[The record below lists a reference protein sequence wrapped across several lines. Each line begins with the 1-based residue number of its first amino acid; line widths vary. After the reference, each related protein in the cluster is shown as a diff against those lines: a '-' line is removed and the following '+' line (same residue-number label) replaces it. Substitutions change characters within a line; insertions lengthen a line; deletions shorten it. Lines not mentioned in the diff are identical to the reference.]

1 MAEQDFIQALEDLD
15 TKTYGEE
22 VRGAIH
28 TGLYE
33 AYYNNPGGGGGGGGS
48 LQPDSVDTIHL
59 KNDAVKTAKIND
71 GAVTEAKLASAV
83 ASKLNNP
90 LNQIS
95 NIPESKLASEIVT
108 KLNNPIN
115 QISNI
120 PESKLASALATKINN
135 PLNQIS
141 NIPED
146 KLNTLVRLKLANGT
160 MAYDRTIGIY
170 NVMAYRAVGD
180 GVEDDGFAIQDCI
193 ADAAENGGGIIYF
206 PQGTYN
212 ITRTL
217 FYTSN
222 MTFLFAEGATVRL
235 MDDGETA
242 VPSTIFAPY
251 FDTSIAY
258 YTSGQTENVFAVEN
272 VWFIGGTMSGTKYTK
287 SSGAVS
293 LHAMV
298 ILTCF
303 CRNIH
308 FVGVNFEGNSGGHCI
323 EINSSTNVTVR
334 DCKFSG
340 YSSDSSVYHEN
351 LQIDAATC
359 TAIGSKLAITQIENH
374 VYYYERTGQN
384 YSMLGGYYTFTL
396 LPPGTEYT
404 DAYAQTY
411 VNEKLGNMTNAQI
424 RAKTGF
430 KQCCHDIE
438 ITGCQFENAEG
449 VNCRVSA
456 IGSHTQYYDSSR
468 GQCVGHDDAYANQ
481 NHDKHSGILIHG
493 NTFHW
498 AGNHTTGSSALY
510 RGVIAFG
517 TATGTAVVQ
526 SWNAHVDSAVIYGNQ
541 FFGNGASTDYA
552 ISAERSGARHYAADE
567 DFPQTKYRI
576 YGNYYDNI
584 VGWDTPEEGGGSVDN
599 TVTTICK
606 VENST
611 PVSEENAFLTP
622 LGNAKVEKCK
632 VIKFRNR
639 IQGLVVMTDVNVT
652 ATNARHALARI
663 NQSYRPY
670 APLALAIV
678 ESNSPVTGFFKAS
691 GETIYK
697 PFTGYVSAGLADS
710 HGVSQATLSIC
721 GGVTGAIDR
730 LLCWFEYPIV

>member
-33 AYYNNPGGGGGGGGS
+33 AYYNNPGGGGGGGS

-59 KNDAVKTAKIND
+59 KNDAVKTAKIYD

-95 NIPESKLASEIVT
+95 NIPESKLASGIVT

-206 PQGTYN
+206 PPGTYN

-272 VWFIGGTMSGTKYTK
+272 VWFIGGTISGTKYTK

-303 CRNIH
+303 CRDIH

-374 VYYYERTGQN
+374 VYYYERTSQN

-404 DAYAQTY
+404 DAYAQAY

-438 ITGCQFENAEG
+438 ITGCQFENTEG

-456 IGSHTQYYDSSR
+456 IGSHTMYYDSSR

-517 TATGTAVVQ
+517 AATGTAVAQ

-552 ISAERSGARHYAADE
+552 ISAERSGARHYTTDE

-584 VGWDTPEEGGGSVDN
+584 VGWDTPEEGGGGSVDN
-599 TVTTICK
+599 TITTICD
-606 VENST
+606 VNVST
-611 PVSEENAFLTP
+611 PAALDNVFMTSASGVTIERCQ
-622 LGNAKVEKCK
+622 VM
-632 VIKFRNR
+632 KFRNR
-639 IQGLVVMTDVNVT
+639 IQGIVAADNITMGSNGRTNV
-652 ATNARHALARI
+652 ATIKQA
-663 NQSYRPY
+663 YRPY
-670 APLALAIV
+670 TNITVPLDGQTA
-678 ESNSPVTGFFKAS
+678 NTPVTGYFKIA
-691 GETIYK
+691 GDAVYK
-697 PFTGYVSAGLADS
+697 PLTGYISAGNRTSSLA
-710 HGVSQATLSIC
+710 IC
-721 GGVTGAIDR
+721 TGTTGTIER
-730 LLCWFEYPIV
+730 LVCYFEYPVK